1 MKKIST
7 AKKKTAKLN
16 AEIQQLEAQIAKD
29 NKKLSSLKEA
39 KTEAE
44 NTEII
49 SLVRGAD
56 LSVDDIA
63 ELISDFT
70 SVKKSPLKPE
80 KPTVA
85 NTDLKGEEIAI

>member
-1 MKKIST
+1 MKKISI

-29 NKKLSSLKEA
+29 NKKLSALKEA

-56 LSVDDIA
+56 LSVEDIT
-63 ELISDFT
+63 ELISDLT
-70 SVKKSPLKPE
+70 TVKKAPQQSE
-80 KPTVA
+80 KQTA
-85 NTDLKGEEIAI
+85 AAADLKGEEIAI